1 MRWSP
6 RLMSPLV
13 WKSCWVKKF
22 GAVGVSA
29 PTSMGTEAPVAL
41 LVTVTP
47 WLESARGRWQHIRQ
61 RVDSDLAYAGPW
73 SSRQGIQGSKA
84 VCSGHEAHVAWR
96 RGLPQGRILVGPEEE
111 ELVPDRRATYCSPST

>member
-1 MRWSP
+1 MVSQVDVAIGLEIVLGEKIRGRRGKCTDFNGHRSP
-6 RLMSPLV
+6 R
-13 WKSCWVKKF
+13 
-22 GAVGVSA
+22 GVIGDSH
-29 PTSMGTEAPVAL
+29 AL
-41 LVTVTP
+41 AGI
-47 WLESARGRWQHIRQ
+47 SNRGRWQHIRQ